1 MKNIKAIFIDLDGTL
16 VGHDGIV
23 SKETVDKLHELIGR
37 GIKIVISTGRN
48 YTQARKITKDI
59 KGLWYITNNG
69 AYVVDD
75 NNILLF
81 SKALEK
87 DKFLKFIDEALGF
100 KGLNIFVQ
108 NHEKIVTN
116 STAWGRFKLAFNKD
130 FHKKIS
136 FSKIKAFFHKEAS
149 IGKEIKYLDKPR
161 DYFINSKETW
171 LKALVMGN
179 REGIRYLSEKFKEE
193 YSISFSHSENI
204 EVNAKCV
211 SKGEAIKA
219 LCEILNININDTLC
233 FGDSGNDIEMF
244 KVVGVPVV
252 MGNSE
257 IEELHN
263 LAKYKAL
270 NYDELGVYHFLREHF

>member
-1 MKNIKAIFIDLDGTL
+1 VWF
-16 VGHDGIV
+16 V
-23 SKETVDKLHELIGR
+23 S
-37 GIKIVISTGRN
+37 S
-48 YTQARKITKDI
+48 
-59 KGLWYITNNG
+59 
-69 AYVVDD
+69 
-75 NNILLF
+75 
-81 SKALEK
+81 LE
-87 DKFLKFIDEALGF
+87 
-100 KGLNIFVQ
+100 N
-108 NHEKIVTN
+108 
-116 STAWGRFKLAFNKD
+116 
-130 FHKKIS
+130 
-136 FSKIKAFFHKEAS
+136 
-149 IGKEIKYLDKPR
+149 PR
-161 DYFINSKETW
+161 DFFVNTKENW
-171 LKALVMGN
+171 LKALVTGN
-179 REGIRYLSEKFKEE
+179 STAVKYLSEKYKDE

-204 EVNAKCV
+204 EVNAKGV